1 MAVSRREFLK
11 LMAGAG
17 AVGAAAA
24 TVLPKKAEAS
34 YEFGGYPDRMGVL
47 CDTSLCIGCRS
58 CEGACNEANNLP
70 KPADKAQAF
79 DNLKVLDTKRRM
91 DHAHFTVVN
100 KFAKAETGAKN
111 DVFVK
116 KQCMHCD
123 EPACFAA
130 CLAKAFT
137 KTPEGAVVYAAN
149 HCIGCRYCMQA
160 CPFYVPTY
168 EYQDAFT
175 PRVRKCTMCYDRV
188 KAGGIPACVQTCP
201 QEALI
206 FGKRDDLLK
215 IARRRLDAENSQ
227 YVDHIYGEKEV
238 GGTCWLYITK
248 TPFEKLD
255 FKMTLG
261 TEALP
266 RLTYGYLATIP
277 VLHVGLP
284 VLLAGFYVITRG
296 ITQAHGKQE
305 EHK

>member
-1 MAVSRREFLK
+1 
-11 LMAGAG
+11 MAGAG
-17 AVGAAAA
+17 AAGAAVAA
-24 TVLPKKAEAS
+24 GAPTRAEAHD
-34 YEFGGYPDRMGVL
+34 FTGNPDRYGVL

-58 CEGACNEANNLP
+58 CEGACNVANNLP
-70 KPADKAQAF
+70 KPVDKAQAF
-79 DNLKVLDTKRRM
+79 ENLKVLDTKRRM

-100 KFAKAETGAKN
+100 KFAKAETGRAET
-111 DVFVK
+111 FVK
-116 KQCMHCD
+116 QQCMHCD

-137 KTPEGAVVYAAN
+137 KTPEGPVVYASD

-188 KAGGIPACVQTCP
+188 KAGGIPACVETCP

-215 IARRRLDAENSQ
+215 IARRRLDAENSG
-227 YVDHIYGEKEV
+227 YVDHIFGEKEV
-238 GGTCWLYITK
+238 GGTCWMYISK
-248 TPFEKLD
+248 VPFDKLA
-255 FKMTLG
+255 FHTEVG
-261 TEALP
+261 IEALP

-296 ITQAHGKQE
+296 IGKASKDEEAHK
-305 EHK
+305 